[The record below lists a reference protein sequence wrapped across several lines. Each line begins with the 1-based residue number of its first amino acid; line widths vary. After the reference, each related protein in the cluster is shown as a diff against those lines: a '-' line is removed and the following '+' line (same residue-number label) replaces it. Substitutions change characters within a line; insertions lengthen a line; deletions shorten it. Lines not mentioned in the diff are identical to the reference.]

1 MEIESIDLFQL
12 EKLMNTKRKD
22 MEMKRRLNNI
32 KMYLKS
38 RKGLSEILQVI
49 VIIGLVALIAVNTLP
64 GIATTL
70 RTRATDT
77 NTKLT
82 AIDNIYN

>member
-1 MEIESIDLFQL
+1 
-12 EKLMNTKRKD
+12 
-22 MEMKRRLNNI
+22 MKRRLNNI

-77 NTKLT
+77 NTRLEALDT
-82 AIDNIYN
+82 IYDEVGTP